1 MAKKPNDAPTSAA
14 ESAPA
19 ARPSFDARLAQLD
32 QIVLEIDGGKLG
44 LEESL
49 ERYQQG
55 MRLYR
60 ELKSEIDA
68 HRRRFEELSADGSV
82 AVHAADAPARGPADG
97 PLR

>member
-1 MAKKPNDAPTSAA
+1 MTAMAKPPKDAGDT
-14 ESAPA
+14 

-44 LEESL
+44 LEDSL
-49 ERYQQG
+49 ERYQLG

-68 HRRRFEELSADGSV
+68 HRRRFEELSADGEIRT
-82 AVHAADAPARGPADG
+82 HAADDSADPRASGGPAR
-97 PLR
+97 

>member
-1 MAKKPNDAPTSAA
+1 MAKNSKDAGAQDASEPAR
-14 ESAPA
+14 A

-44 LEESL
+44 LEDSL

-68 HRRRFEELSADGSV
+68 HRRRFEELSADGSL
-82 AVHAADAPARGPADG
+82 AAHAADESAGGPE
-97 PLR
+97 R